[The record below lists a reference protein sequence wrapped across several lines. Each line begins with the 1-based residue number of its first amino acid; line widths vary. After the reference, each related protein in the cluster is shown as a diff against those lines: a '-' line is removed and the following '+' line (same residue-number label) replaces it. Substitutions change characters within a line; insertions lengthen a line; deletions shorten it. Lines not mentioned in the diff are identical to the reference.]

1 MNQSHDARWKQDKCG
16 PHGRVEC
23 CPVCLHTHRIWIIP
37 LSLRH
42 RRERDGYVHARIP
55 RAYGAEIGVAA
66 SCRVA
71 QLDGTGKWGEFT
83 YETSLTKQFSAFW
96 GLGIKVMKCIR
107 GCHQTLAKLIL
118 VCSTPCLEVPATMN
132 STSETRLYVT
142 RFRHASGMGNNL
154 I

>member
-1 MNQSHDARWKQDKCG
+1 MWSTWKGSMLSCVSTHTQNIDYTIVTPASTRAGWIRTHQDTAC
-16 PHGRVEC
+16 
-23 CPVCLHTHRIWIIP
+23 
-37 LSLRH
+37 
-42 RRERDGYVHARIP
+42 
-55 RAYGAEIGVAA
+55 AEIGVAA
-66 SCRVA
+66 SCRVE
-71 QLDGTGKWGEFT
+71 QLHGTGKWGEFT

-142 RFRHASGMGNNL
+142 RFRHASGMGNNW

>member
-1 MNQSHDARWKQDKCG
+1 MRDGNRINVVHMEGLNVVLC
-16 PHGRVEC
+16 
-23 CPVCLHTHRIWIIP
+23 VCTHRIWIIP
-37 LSLRH
+37 LSLRIN
-42 RRERDGYVHARIP
+42 ESGMDTYTPGY

-83 YETSLTKQFSAFW
+83 YETSLTEQFSAFW

-142 RFRHASGMGNNL
+142 RFRQASGMGNNL

>member
-1 MNQSHDARWKQDKCG
+1 M
-16 PHGRVEC
+16 
-23 CPVCLHTHRIWIIP
+23 
-37 LSLRH
+37 
-42 RRERDGYVHARIP
+42 RDGNRINVVHMEGFNVVLCVYTHTEYRLYHCHSGIDESGMDTYTP
-55 RAYGAEIGVAA
+55 GYRVRMEQRLVSPAA

-142 RFRHASGMGNNL
+142 RFRHASGMGNNW